1 MPCWWPPARAHSTR
15 GFAQRI
21 PQHAVGPGSRA
32 TTPLGSPK
40 PLGTPG
46 DPPGPPGTCARRL
59 RCLLLPGSGAAA
71 AREGGR
77 KTPERQANGQGEGKG
92 NYFPKNTEESG
103 GGEGAPRRRSGDAA
117 ERCPGGKG
125 RRRRM
130 ASSRGGHREPSG
142 GTCCHTAILR
152 EQRQVLKADGASFT
166 PNLPNSPRRLLGAA
180 SHASLPPW

>member
-1 MPCWWPPARAHSTR
+1 MLVAPGTGSQYTGICTADPTARSGAGQPSHDPS
-15 GFAQRI
+15 GI
-21 PQHAVGPGSRA
+21 PK
-32 TTPLGSPK
+32 TPR
-40 PLGTPG
+40 
-46 DPPGPPGTCARRL
+46 DPWGPPGTCARRL

-77 KTPERQANGQGEGKG
+77 KTPEREGNGQGEGKG
-92 NYFPKNTEESG
+92 NYFPKNKEESG
-103 GGEGAPRRRSGDAA
+103 GGEGAPRGRSGDAA

-166 PNLPNSPRRLLGAA
+166 PNLPNSPRRLRGAA